1 MVSTQRPATAVIYPE
16 EDGKVSES
24 DKHYTQAMDLIQVL
38 RGFFKPDP
46 SVFVGG
52 NLFVYYR
59 EGDPKQCFSPDVLVA
74 RGVRPRPRKERGSY
88 RVWEEGALPAVI
100 LELTS
105 GSTRR
110 EDTMRK
116 PDLYA
121 GLGVPEY
128 YLFDPLGEFLRP
140 RLQGYHLN
148 AAGRYERLTGD
159 EFDSPALGLRLVV
172 REDWLRL
179 WNPAT
184 GTLLPTPG
192 EWRAAL
198 NASEAAHVVTEAA
211 LAASEAARLAE
222 QAEIA
227 RLRAELAQR
236 PQHA

>member
-1 MVSTQRPATAVIYPE
+1 MVSTQRPAAAVVYPE

-46 SVFVGG
+46 RVFVGG

-59 EGDPKQCFSPDVLVA
+59 EGDPKQCFSPDVMVVP
-74 RGVRPRPRKERGSY
+74 GVRPRPSAERGSY

-100 LELTS
+100 IELTS

-110 EDTMRK
+110 EDTIRK

-121 GLGVPEY
+121 ALGVPEY

-148 AAGRYERLTGD
+148 SAGRYERLAGD

-172 REDWLRL
+172 RDEWLRL

-184 GTLLPTPG
+184 DTLLPTTG
-192 EWRAAL
+192 EWQATVTSQQTVINDQQAAL
-198 NASEAAHVVTEAA
+198 DVA
-211 LAASEAARLAE
+211 

-227 RLRAELAQR
+227 RLRAELAQQQA
-236 PQHA
+236 PNNPTQ

>member
-1 MVSTQRPATAVIYPE
+1 MVSTPRPAAAVIYPE

-24 DKHYTQAMDLIQVL
+24 DKHYKQAMRLISEL
-38 RGFFKPDP
+38 ETFFADDP
-46 SVFVGG
+46 RVFVGG

-59 EGDPKQCFSPDVLVA
+59 EGDPKQCFSPDVMVVP
-74 RGVRPRPRKERGSY
+74 GVRLRPSAERGSY

-110 EDTMRK
+110 EDTIRK

-159 EFDSPALGLRLVV
+159 EFESPALGLRLVV

-184 GTLLPTPG
+184 GALLPTTR
-192 EWRAAL
+192 EWQATVTAMEIERAADK
-198 NASEAAHVVTEAA
+198 
-211 LAASEAARLAE
+211 
-222 QAEIA
+222 AEIA
-227 RLRAELAQR
+227 RLRAELVQQQDR
-236 PQHA
+236 L